1 MSTGTAT
8 KMNFRTFRTMLATM
22 RVIDFQDARMAGA
35 IVDLHEWI
43 DYRKNPMSY
52 YLAATDDVARRLFA
66 LLEKEVGI

>member
-1 MSTGTAT
+1 MSTDTHT
-8 KMNFRTFRTMLATM
+8 KIDFRIFRTMLATM
-22 RVIDFQDARMAGA
+22 RAIDFQDARMSGA

-43 DYRKNPMSY
+43 DYRKNPVAY